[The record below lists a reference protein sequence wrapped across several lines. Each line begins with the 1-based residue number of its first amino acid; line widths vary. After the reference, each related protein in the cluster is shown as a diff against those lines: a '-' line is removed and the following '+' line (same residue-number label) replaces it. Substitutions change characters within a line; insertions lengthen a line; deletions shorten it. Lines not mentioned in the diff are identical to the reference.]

1 MSSFSTALT
10 AMRRSPYQT
19 MAAITMMTLTCFV
32 AYAFSL
38 FVVGTEKILQYFET
52 RPQVIAFFELD
63 APASAIDSLAAYMKA
78 KPYVQ
83 DVSLV
88 TKQQALD
95 MYKLDNKDDPLLLEL
110 VTADILPAS
119 IEVSGKSG
127 TDLDKIKTDLEK
139 GTNVDD
145 VVFQKDV
152 IDSLNVWTRSVRLIG
167 IGSVVL
173 LGLTSFLII
182 MVIIGIKITAKKQA
196 INIMRIIGATRWY
209 IKSPFMVEGVLYG
222 LTGSLVG
229 WTAMFGCLLYLT
241 PWLQNFLG
249 SVPLFPI
256 PPSILAMQLG
266 AGTLIAMVVG
276 CFAAMMAS
284 QRLIKR

>member
-1 MSSFSTALT
+1 MSAISTALT

-19 MAAITMMTLTCFV
+19 LSATLMVSLTCFV

-38 FVVGTEKILQYFET
+38 FIVGTERILQYFET

-63 APASAIDSLAAYMKA
+63 APATTITSLAQSMET
-78 KPYVQ
+78 KPYVA
-83 DVSLV
+83 DVTVVS
-88 TKQQALD
+88 KEEALEL
-95 MYKLDNKDDPLLLEL
+95 YKRDNQDDPLLLEL

-119 IEVSGKSG
+119 IEVSGKSSQ
-127 TDLDKIKTDLEK
+127 DLDRIKTDLE
-139 GTNVDD
+139 TAASVDD

-152 IDSLNVWTRSVRLIG
+152 IDSLSTWTSSVRLIG

-173 LGLTSFLII
+173 LSLTSFLII

-209 IKSPFMVEGVLYG
+209 IKSPFMIEGILYG
-222 LTGSLVG
+222 LVGSLIG
-229 WTAMFGCLLYLT
+229 WAGMFGGLLYLT

-249 SVPLFPI
+249 SIPLLPVPPAIFAI
-256 PPSILAMQLG
+256 QVGVGTVVAMIIG
-266 AGTLIAMVVG
+266 A
-276 CFAAMMAS
+276 FAAMVAS
-284 QRLIKR
+284 QRLIRR

>member
-1 MSSFSTALT
+1 MNSITTALT

-19 MAAITMMTLTCFV
+19 LAAVIMLSLTCFV

-38 FVVGTEKILQYFET
+38 LIIGTETVLTYFET

-63 APASAIDSLAAYMKA
+63 TPTDNIQQLAEVMRQ
-78 KPYVQ
+78 KPYVNE
-83 DVSLV
+83 VSLV
-88 TKQQALD
+88 SKEQALEL
-95 MYKLDNKDDPLLLEL
+95 YKEDNQDDPLLLEL

-119 IEVSGKSG
+119 IEVSGKTG
-127 TDLDKIKTDLEK
+127 GDLDQIERDLDQATDVE
-139 GTNVDD
+139 D

-152 IDSLNVWTRSVRLIG
+152 TESLTSWTESIRFIG
-167 IGSVVL
+167 IGSVAL

-209 IKSPFMVEGVLYG
+209 IKGPFMVEGMLYG
-222 LTGSLVG
+222 LMSSILG
-229 WTAMFGCLLYLT
+229 WSAMFGGLLYLT
-241 PWLQNFLG
+241 PWLQDFLG
-249 SVPLFPI
+249 SVPLLPVPYSF
-256 PPSILAMQLG
+256 LAMQLG
-266 AGTLIAMVVG
+266 IGTLIAMIVG
-276 CFAAMMAS
+276 AFAASTAA

>member
-1 MSSFSTALT
+1 MSAVSTALT
-10 AMRRSPYQT
+10 AMRRSPYQSL
-19 MAAITMMTLTCFV
+19 AAVMMMSLTCFV

-63 APASAIDSLAAYMKA
+63 ASAESINSLASTMKT
-78 KPYVQ
+78 KPYVNDVTVVSKQ
-83 DVSLV
+83 D
-88 TKQQALD
+88 ALE
-95 MYKLDNKDDPLLLEL
+95 MYKQDNQDDPLLLEL

-119 IEVSGKSG
+119 IEVSGMTG
-127 TDLDKIKTDLEK
+127 NDLDKIKSDLEK
-139 GTNVDD
+139 GQNVED

-173 LGLTSFLII
+173 LALTSFLIV

-209 IKSPFMVEGVLYG
+209 IKSPFMVEGILYG
-222 LTGSLVG
+222 LVGSLIG
-229 WTAMFGCLLYLT
+229 WTAMFGGLLYLT

-256 PPSILAMQLG
+256 QPGVYAIQVG
-266 AGTLIAMVVG
+266 AGTLIAMLIG
-276 CFAAMMAS
+276 AFAAMVAS